1 MRAEPECIPCILKD
15 IEEAGRL
22 ILKDREKESLLLK
35 KSTEFLT
42 EEFNGRKTPPYY
54 ITQVHR
60 FLKEISGL
68 DIPFAERRSRC
79 NDIGIDVAK
88 EIEKEL
94 ESLNGYDRFA
104 EIVLWAVAG
113 NTIDFRTVGSGY
125 DSDLAAVE
133 GKWREIHDRG
143 LALDERKT
151 LWEVLQKS
159 ERVLYI
165 PDNVGELALDG
176 LLMKFINKMDKKMI
190 VGMRGGAI
198 TSDATMEDAK
208 TLGIDLE
215 ADQLISTGPDTL
227 GISSTEMSPE
237 LRDELNKAD
246 LIISKGQANF
256 QVLTELKSPRPP
268 LIKGEK
274 GGFHISNCACLLTTK
289 CDLVSSRFGF
299 DGKVGIVKII

>member
-35 KSTEFLT
+35 KSMEFLT

-54 ITQVHR
+54 ITRVHR
-60 FLKEISGL
+60 FLKQISGL

-79 NDIGIDVAK
+79 NEIGIDVAK
-88 EIEKEL
+88 EIEKEV

-104 EIVLWAVAG
+104 EIVLWVVAG

-133 GKWREIHDRG
+133 EKWREIHNRD
-143 LALDERKT
+143 LALDDRKK

-159 ERVLYI
+159 QRVLYI

-176 LLMKFINKMDKKMI
+176 LLIKFINKMDKKLI
-190 VGMRGGAI
+190 LGMRGGAI

-208 TLGIDLE
+208 RTRY
-215 ADQLISTGPDTL
+215 PRH
-227 GISSTEMSPE
+227 
-237 LRDELNKAD
+237 LRNGDV
-246 LIISKGQANF
+246 F
-256 QVLTELKSPRPP
+256 
-268 LIKGEK
+268 
-274 GGFHISNCACLLTTK
+274 
-289 CDLVSSRFGF
+289 
-299 DGKVGIVKII
+299 